1 MDSDEKRLLETFEL
15 PFGQRIDFFEMVF
28 EDDVRLLQV
37 RIKEKSRF
45 TIFDLDPD
53 TAKAMGDRMRDWA
66 VSRQNESDIGSTT
79 P

>member
-1 MDSDEKRLLETFEL
+1 MDSDEKHLLETFEL

-28 EDDVRLLQV
+28 EDDVRLIQV

-45 TIFDLDPD
+45 TIFNLDPD
-53 TAKAMGDRMRDWA
+53 TAQAMGDRLRDWA